1 MTKLEFISEL
11 YNKLSD
17 MPVSEIDERVN
28 FYSEMIE
35 DRIEEGLSEEEAV
48 AAVGSVDEV
57 ADQIKA
63 EIASEEKTIEQK
75 KTDEQIKPENPKA
88 KRSALEITLLVL
100 GAPLWISLLA
110 ALFTVA
116 ISLIA
121 SVWAVV
127 GSLLCV
133 FASFCATALYG
144 IIFGIAWMLSG
155 KALAGLALFG
165 CGLLLAGLAILSFFG
180 CKALIDLCVQFTKRL
195 VLWLF
200 KRKRNEKCGKEDLK

>member
-17 MPVSEIDERVN
+17 MPISEIDERVN

-63 EIASEEKTIEQK
+63 EISPEEKTIEQK
-75 KTDEQIKPENPKA
+75 KPENPKA

-110 ALFTVA
+110 ALFAVV

-180 CKALIDLCVQFTKRL
+180 CKALIDLCAQFTKKL
-195 VLWLF
+195 ALWLF
-200 KRKRNEKCGKEDLK
+200 KCVKIKKCGKEDVK